1 VPDLI
6 YIFAYTE
13 KDLYRRD
20 IFVLMALRIFKKKVQ
35 EHYIEEGGPGLE
47 GLKAEK
53 NIQELTLEEEIFNGL
68 KNEFVEVD
76 GEESLKQST
85 SPRDPPIL
93 VIRTDYNPMSVW
105 HRLPIRG
112 DSGARHIP
120 DFVLYSGSHKV
131 PPAGKSPELI
141 IECRQMPEEASN
153 RIDARAVG
161 DLVAKTVDLLP
172 SNAILVTNRDLA
184 DYAKSFA
191 SQYGIALMTN
201 DLDLSGKVSKIVNAH
216 DKKVQDKL
224 REHVEK
230 AGKKLGNMES
240 SRAPRKTPE
249 ESAKAEANLGQQ
261 ISDSLG
267 AQASMNADDI
277 SSVLKI
283 PSSVIVNELYKL
295 ERTGKV
301 GRVAN
306 KNGNEESNVI
316 KQEWALRKKS

>member
-1 VPDLI
+1 
-6 YIFAYTE
+6 
-13 KDLYRRD
+13 
-20 IFVLMALRIFKKKVQ
+20 MALGIFKKKVQ
-35 EHYIEEGGPGLE
+35 EHYIDEGGPGLE

-53 NIQELTLEEEIFNGL
+53 NIEELTLEEEIFRGM
-68 KNEFVEVD
+68 KDEFVEVD

-93 VIRTDYNPMSVW
+93 VMRTDYNPVSVW
-105 HRLPIRG
+105 HRLPVRG
-112 DSGARHIP
+112 ASGAKHIP
-120 DFVLYSGSHKV
+120 DFVIYSGSHKV
-131 PPAGKSPELI
+131 PPAGKNPELI
-141 IECRQMPEEASN
+141 IECRQMPDEASN

-172 SNAILVTNRDLA
+172 SNAILVTNRQLA

-201 DLDLSGKVSKIVNAH
+201 DLDLNGKVSKIINAH
-216 DKKVQDKL
+216 DRKVQGKL
-224 REHVEK
+224 REHIEK
-230 AGKKLGNMES
+230 AIKKLGSLET
-240 SRAPRKTPE
+240 SRAPRKAPE
-249 ESAKAEANLGQQ
+249 EGSKAEVNLGQQ
-261 ISDSLG
+261 ISDALG

-277 SSVLKI
+277 ASVLKI

-306 KNGNEESNVI
+306 KNGNAESNVI
-316 KQEWALRKKS
+316 KQEWALKKKD